1 MSVDTVLNRPMS
13 TGSVYLRDSDPHSQ
27 PKIDGRWLSHPD
39 DVDTQVCGLKKIR
52 EIVRVGPLNDV
63 IAEVTSPAN
72 FLSASDESLSHYVR
86 QNQQSTWHYSC
97 TARMGGAA
105 GPSSGY
111 VCSPKGLVYGV
122 EGLRVCDAS
131 LMPRVVGGNTQA
143 TAYVLGDRVGLFA
156 AESFA
161 TVSTT
166 LGLKSSL

>member
-1 MSVDTVLNRPMS
+1 
-13 TGSVYLRDSDPHSQ
+13 
-27 PKIDGRWLSHPD
+27 
-39 DVDTQVCGLKKIR
+39 
-52 EIVRVGPLNDV
+52 
-63 IAEVTSPAN
+63 
-72 FLSASDESLSHYVR
+72 
-86 QNQQSTWHYSC
+86 
-97 TARMGGAA
+97 MGGAA